1 MFYTFKILVF
11 ETPNSPRS
19 FKFDCTKSREHSS
32 EISCYVTRTWLQTK
46 MNCQKKFNDEE
57 MAARVLMTMLKHAPF
72 LRLFYDQILRIYNQT
87 LQWCCL
93 INHFQA
99 FERVKGFER
108 LQRDYMQCSKL
119 NDKRLDG
126 IEKRML
132 KLKRIIINSVCQ
144 AHAMSTSNL
153 YSESAISIEGN
164 RFIMWKG
171 CITLKKCNKNA

>member
-1 MFYTFKILVF
+1 MVLSDFTKG
-11 ETPNSPRS
+11 PKS
-19 FKFDCTKSREHSS
+19 FKFDCTRAREHSS
-32 EISCYVTRTWLQTK
+32 EKSCSI
-46 MNCQKKFNDEE
+46 FE
-57 MAARVLMTMLKHAPF
+57 
-72 LRLFYDQILRIYNQT
+72 
-87 LQWCCL
+87 
-93 INHFQA
+93 A

-153 YSESAISIEGN
+153 YSESAISIEDCKQWSLSSVAAN
-164 RFIMWKG
+164 DTDYFYDQVIEYL
-171 CITLKKCNKNA
+171 TV

>member
-1 MFYTFKILVF
+1 MLCNPDLLADENELPEEIQRRGNGCQGNDDDAKSCSIFEVISTCRKESFHQVMKSDEFFK
-11 ETPNSPRS
+11 
-19 FKFDCTKSREHSS
+19 
-32 EISCYVTRTWLQTK
+32 
-46 MNCQKKFNDEE
+46 
-57 MAARVLMTMLKHAPF
+57 
-72 LRLFYDQILRIYNQT
+72 
-87 LQWCCL
+87 
-93 INHFQA
+93 A

-164 RFIMWKG
+164 RFIF
-171 CITLKKCNKNA
+171 LKKCLL